1 MKKMDPLVMGAFV
14 HHQGSKDQFMKFMKQ
29 EKIPAIAWYADF
41 KSMRT
46 KYRAAQ
52 EAVAQALLTGVEPA
66 QGKPAKT
73 GKKDLAVAMSC
84 GLGKWAVPIP
94 GYAPISFDE
103 PEKIEKEPEP
113 VQEPVEAETA
123 QEPVEEET
131 VQEPVEEETAQEPVE
146 AEEAV
151 EEAVAE
157 EVAPEAA
164 EEETPEA
171 PAAAEEE
178 ISAQEP
184 AEEEEKEEE
193 ASSA

>member
-1 MKKMDPLVMGAFV
+1 
-14 HHQGSKDQFMKFMKQ
+14 MKFLKQ
-29 EKIPAIAWYADF
+29 EKVPAIAWYADF

-157 EVAPEAA
+157 EVPEAA
-164 EEETPEA
+164 EEETPRL
-171 PAAAEEE
+171 PPPPRRV
-178 ISAQEP
+178 SREP
-184 AEEEEKEEE
+184 AEEEKRRRLRCSY
-193 ASSA
+193 AARCRTRCTALLAV